1 MEREDFIYCG
11 IVLCL
16 FLLYVIYK
24 MKTKELFHNKIKCF
38 TEIFFFFTMSTFVFV
53 LSSVG
58 IRYSMNS
65 MQAIAL
71 FASLFLLCFSFGCI
85 QNNRKTYNTNISIYF
100 GLYLVLLMSITFF
113 IGRPTFRFQ
122 LDRIFSIYKGS
133 LIPFHTIS
141 LYFNGYAST
150 KEIVYNIFGNMMLLV
165 PLSFLLM
172 IKNKKYNHIFRQLCI
187 IVPLVVFIELF
198 QEITWVGSFDID
210 DILLNVFGPILF
222 TFLITRF
229 DIIGKIRSLFYRDFI
244 KNKSIQYFLYFIS
257 LIIPVLFIIKTIVKI
272 ID

>member
-1 MEREDFIYCG
+1 MRDQY
-11 IVLCL
+11 
-16 FLLYVIYK
+16 LLYFAVLLSLLILYCLYRVK
-24 MKTKELFHNKIKCF
+24 NKDWFHNKIKCF

-100 GLYLVLLMSITFF
+100 GLYLVLLISITFF
-113 IGRPTFRFQ
+113 IGRPTFHWQF
-122 LDRIFSIYKGS
+122 DRILRIYKGS